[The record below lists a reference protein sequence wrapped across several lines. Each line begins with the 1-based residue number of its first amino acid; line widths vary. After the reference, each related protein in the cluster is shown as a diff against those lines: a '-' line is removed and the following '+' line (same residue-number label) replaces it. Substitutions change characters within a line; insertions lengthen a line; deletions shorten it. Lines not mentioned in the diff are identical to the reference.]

1 MHIKHH
7 GGGGFQHKRDWWPC
21 FCMSQ
26 AMENGIWHF
35 LLEIEL
41 MTVYGQEI
49 DKNLF
54 DIVLCIFKTVN

>member
-1 MHIKHH
+1 
-7 GGGGFQHKRDWWPC
+7 
-21 FCMSQ
+21 
-26 AMENGIWHF
+26 MENGIWHF